1 MRNED
6 NRYQRPPP
14 GREVD
19 AARSCERRIWYGY
32 GQLAR
37 SEKDPLGLF
46 LHDVIRVFG
55 EVALL
60 GLPALLYI
68 WQYPRTTFV
77 DVTAMALV
85 AWITMT
91 IVGALVRGGWI
102 HPLATAIAGWVT
114 LAPSLLVLRVGYFNL
129 TLVAAAFGGLFVS
142 EVTSR
147 PWLGL
152 VVSGIVAA
160 VATLLF
166 PRTVDE
172 FLSRRR

>member
-1 MRNED
+1 MTED
-6 NRYQRPPP
+6 DGRYRRPPP
-14 GREVD
+14 GRE
-19 AARSCERRIWYGY
+19 AAASRSPERRIWYGY

-37 SEKDPLGLF
+37 GKKDPLGMF

-55 EVALL
+55 EVAVL

-68 WQYPRTTFV
+68 WQYPRTEFV

-85 AWITMT
+85 AWVTMT

-102 HPLATAIAGWVT
+102 HPLWTAIPGWVT

-129 TLVAAAFGGLFVS
+129 TLLAAAFGGLS
-142 EVTSR
+142 LSGATSR

-152 VVSGIVAA
+152 LVSGIVAT

-172 FLSRRR
+172 FMARRR